1 MNTLFFG
8 QYALETDEHSKGGC
22 SQMKGKCFLL
32 FKGGEGRRG
41 LGGRLSLTQ
50 MVDRKTD
57 LFDCLQKASSIDL
70 AFLESGKEF
79 EFFLI
84 SNEKQQVN
92 DFIEIRKAFER
103 KIIALFEKGLIK
115 RLPFRHLTKLSPGQR
130 EGFSGEEVIGGNLV
144 TQDFGFPKILI
155 LRLTRQIAFE
165 VKRGTRSDPLR

>member
-1 MNTLFFG
+1 
-8 QYALETDEHSKGGC
+8 
-22 SQMKGKCFLL
+22 
-32 FKGGEGRRG
+32 
-41 LGGRLSLTQ
+41 

-165 VKRGTRSDPLR
+165 VKRGTRSDPLRQGEKGEGLEERVFEAMGKSALPRPRHSSHDDDL